1 MTNTARKYVVPE
13 TLTPRNFD
21 RLADF
26 IQGYSGIKM
35 PPEKQTML
43 DGRLRK
49 RMRILGIPDINDY
62 CHYLFEEGGLDTEA
76 VDLIDSV
83 TTNKTDFFRE
93 PDHFQFLEKTGL
105 PALSRLGRRQF
116 KGWSSACSTG
126 AESYTLAMVLE
137 DFCAARPGMDYQIL
151 STDLCT
157 EVLKQA
163 LAGVYDNATVAPVP
177 PAYRKRYM
185 LQAKDPRRDAVRV
198 HPAIRSKMSFARLN
212 IMDSAYPVDRDMDLL
227 FCRNMLIYFEKHVQA
242 RVLKKLCDH
251 IRPGGYL
258 FLGHS
263 ESIAGIDLPVDQV
276 ANTVFQRR

>member
-1 MTNTARKYVVPE
+1 MHSTARNLVVPD
-13 TLTPRNFD
+13 TLTPRNFS

-35 PPEKQTML
+35 PPEKRTML

-49 RMRILGIPDINDY
+49 RMRSLGIQDINDY
-62 CHYLFEEGGLDTEA
+62 CHYLFEEDGLETEA

-93 PDHFQFLEKTGL
+93 PEHFQFLEKTGL
-105 PALSRLGRRQF
+105 PALARLGRRQI
-116 KGWSSACSTG
+116 KAWSSACSTG

-137 DFCAARPGMDYQIL
+137 DFCATRQGMDYQIL

-163 LAGVYDNATVAPVP
+163 LAGVYDSATIDPVP
-177 PAYRKRYM
+177 TPYRKRYM
-185 LQAKDPRRDAVRV
+185 LQARDPRRDAVRI
-198 HPAIRSKMSFARLN
+198 HPSIRSKMSFARLN
-212 IMDSAYPVDRDMDLL
+212 IMDPAYPVDRDMDLL
-227 FCRNMLIYFEKHVQA
+227 FCRNMLIYFEKSVQA
-242 RVLKKLCDH
+242 KVLRKLCDH